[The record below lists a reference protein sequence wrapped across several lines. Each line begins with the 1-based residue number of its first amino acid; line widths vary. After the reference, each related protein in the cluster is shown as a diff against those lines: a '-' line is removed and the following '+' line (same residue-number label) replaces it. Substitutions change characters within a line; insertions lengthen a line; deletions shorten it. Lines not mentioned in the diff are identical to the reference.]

1 MLFLLKLKREYVL
14 YLMENLIH
22 IVDATQINKIF
33 ETIQDKLIVL
43 MFYTKNNP
51 DCKRA
56 KMSFEKVAANN
67 NLSIFCLIDVDKFQ
81 GESRYVTNISTM
93 PSYNCYYMCNSLGTF
108 YGVSEKE
115 IDNMV
120 RSCQQYVITQN
131 NMKSGSQF
139 NNQQLNQNQIQ
150 QQILN
155 NAMMQNPLLAQQ
167 FIQNP
172 MLLQQYTQKYIQSLQ
187 QQQMMQQTI
196 PNTNGYVPYFQPQ
209 MSQSQILPQTMNL
222 KRDTVQDITNYTP
235 STISYDI
242 PNSMNHPM
250 NAVPNS
256 INNPMP
262 NSMHPMNTIP
272 NDTQN
277 GFNTLPTMQQ
287 MQQMFQIFQMMQQM
301 GILNIPNNQSINKL
315 ESNNQNGQIGN
326 EIILPNGEKLISLSN
341 GKYGLIKKVDK
352 NNI

>member
-1 MLFLLKLKREYVL
+1 
-14 YLMENLIH
+14 MENLIH
-22 IVDATQINKIF
+22 IVDATQLNKIF
-33 ETIQDKLIVL
+33 DTVQDKLIVL
-43 MFYTKNNP
+43 MYYTKNNP

-56 KMSFEKVAANN
+56 KMSFEKVATNN
-67 NLSIFCLIDVDKFQ
+67 NLSIFCIIDVDKFQ

-115 IDNMV
+115 IDTMI

-131 NMKSGSQF
+131 NMKNGSQF
-139 NNQQLNQNQIQ
+139 NNQQINQSQIQ

-187 QQQMMQQTI
+187 QQQMMQQNM

-209 MSQSQILPQTMNL
+209 MQQMPQSQIFPQSSMNL
-222 KRDTVQDITNYTP
+222 RRDTVPDIANYVP
-235 STISYDI
+235 PTIPHDVQ
-242 PNSMNHPM
+242 N
-250 NAVPNS
+250 
-256 INNPMP
+256 
-262 NSMHPMNTIP
+262 PMNTITNSSNHQMNTVQ
-272 NDTQN
+272 NDMQS
-277 GFNTLPTMQQ
+277 GLNTLPTLQQ
-287 MQQMFQIFQMMQQM
+287 MQQM
-301 GILNIPNNQSINKL
+301 GILNIPNNQPINKQ
-315 ESNNQNGQIGN
+315 ESSEQIGN

-352 NNI
+352 NKT